1 MIVMRYSRETTRS
14 SLKVS
19 RLLSFLRK
27 FALFNQL
34 RSRIGSLLVNNEP
47 WLVRT
52 ISHNTGTRSAEFRD
66 AIRSRDRRCI
76 ITGHKVRNGFW
87 TNFEA
92 AHVFPLA
99 YKGHWNQYDYGRWI
113 TTLPANGDSIN
124 SIQNGLLLRR
134 DIHGIFDSYEISINP
149 DVCTLFPINVVV
161 SNHLGVGQLQDSVL
175 RPR

>member
-1 MIVMRYSRETTRS
+1 MRYSRETIRS
-14 SLKVS
+14 SLQVS

-27 FALFNQL
+27 IALFNQL

-47 WLVRT
+47 WLIRT
-52 ISHNTGTRSAEFRD
+52 TSHNTGTRFAEFRD
-66 AIRSRDRRCI
+66 AIRLRDRRCI
-76 ITGHKVRNGFW
+76 ISGQKAVNGFW
-87 TNFEA
+87 TNFQA
-92 AHVFPLA
+92 AHVFPLT

-113 TTLPANGDSIN
+113 TTLPADGDSIN
-124 SIQNGLLLRR
+124 STQNGLSLRL
-134 DIHGIFDSYEISINP
+134 DIHGLFDSYEISINP